1 VIQMATK
8 GATRG
13 LTDALDVFLADLRP
27 RIREFRNSWYLIR
40 TNYTAMAGLVMV
52 AAMVALA
59 LLAPVLAPPAPH
71 TDPLLIPRDWRF
83 ASPIPPGAEGHILG
97 TGNNGIDMYYG
108 LVWGARTTLITSLF
122 VVGTSA
128 IVGVVLGA
136 VAGFYGGRIDEL
148 LMRITDVFLSLPALI
163 LAMAIT
169 AVLTRSL
176 ENIMLALIIVWWP
189 AYARLIRGQ
198 VLTVR
203 ESTYVEAARSVGAK
217 KSRILFR
224 HIVPN
229 SLSPLVVAVTLD
241 LGAVALV
248 AAGLS
253 FIGFGVQSGYA
264 EWGRMVSDGQLWMP
278 PVLALYNG
286 VYYSAWWT
294 WALPGIFI
302 LIFTMGFSLLG
313 DALRDILDP
322 RTRR

>member
-1 VIQMATK
+1 MASKSNT
-8 GATRG
+8 GTNFG
-13 LTDALDVFLADLRP
+13 ALDAFLVEIRP
-27 RIREFRNSWYLIR
+27 RLREARKSWYLIR
-40 TNYTAMAGLVMV
+40 TNYTALAGLVMV
-52 AAMVALA
+52 IAMVSIAI
-59 LLAPVLAPPAPH
+59 LAPVLAPPAPN
-71 TDPLLIPRDWRF
+71 TDPLQIPRDWRF
-83 ASPIPPGAEGHILG
+83 ANPIPPGAEGHLLG
-97 TGNNGIDMYYG
+97 TSNNGIDMYYG

-122 VVGTSA
+122 VVLTSA
-128 IVGVVLGA
+128 IIGIILGA
-136 VAGFYGGRIDEL
+136 VAGFYGGAIDEL

-169 AVLTRSL
+169 AVLSRSL

-198 VLTVR
+198 VLSIK
-203 ESTYVEAARSVGAK
+203 ESTYVEAARSIGAR

-229 SLSPLVVAVTLD
+229 SLSPLVVSVTLD
-241 LGAVALV
+241 LGAVCLV

-278 PVLALYNG
+278 PVVTLYKG

-294 WALPGIFI
+294 WALPGLFI

>member
-1 VIQMATK
+1 MATGSTTK
-8 GATRG
+8 GATG
-13 LTDALDVFLADLRP
+13 ILDAWLAELRP
-27 RIREFRNSWYLIR
+27 RFREWRKSWYLIR

-52 AAMVALA
+52 IAMVTLA
-59 LLAPVLAPPAPH
+59 ILAPFLAPPAPH
-71 TDPLLIPRDWRF
+71 TDPLLIPRDWNW

-97 TGNNGIDMYYG
+97 TSNNGIDMYYG
-108 LVWGARTTLITSLF
+108 LVWGARTTLITSIF

-128 IVGVVLGA
+128 IIGIVLGA
-136 VAGFYGGRIDEL
+136 VAGFYGGKIDEL

-203 ESTYVEAARSVGAK
+203 ESTYVEAARSIGAK

-229 SLSPLVVAVTLD
+229 SLSPLVVSITLD
-241 LGAVALV
+241 LGAVCLV

-253 FIGFGVQSGYA
+253 FIGFGVESGYA

-278 PVLALYNG
+278 PVVTLYKG

-294 WALPGIFI
+294 WALPGMFI

>member
-1 VIQMATK
+1 MATK
-8 GATRG
+8 GEVGSG
-13 LTDALDVFLADLRP
+13 LTSSLDALVAELKP
-27 RIREFRNSWYLIR
+27 RWREFRKSWYLIR
-40 TNYTAMAGLVMV
+40 TNYTALAGLIMVIVMV
-52 AAMVALA
+52 AIAI
-59 LLAPVLAPPAPH
+59 LAPVLAPPLPNA
-71 TDPLLIPRDWRF
+71 DPLQIPRDWRF
-83 ASPIPPGAEGHILG
+83 ANPIPPGAEGHALG

-108 LVWGARTTLITSLF
+108 LIWGARTTLITSLF
-122 VVGTSA
+122 VVLTSA
-128 IVGVVLGA
+128 IIGVVLGA

-148 LMRITDVFLSLPALI
+148 LMRITDIFLSLPALI

-203 ESTYVEAARSVGAK
+203 ESTYVEAARSIGVK

-229 SLSPLVVAVTLD
+229 SLSPLVVSITLD
-241 LGAVALV
+241 LGAVCLV

-278 PVLALYNG
+278 PVMTQYNG

-294 WALPGIFI
+294 WALPGLFI

>member
-1 VIQMATK
+1 MIIGT
-8 GATRG
+8 
-13 LTDALDVFLADLRP
+13 LDAFLAEIRP
-27 RIREFRNSWYLIR
+27 RLREARKSWYLIR
-40 TNYTAMAGLVMV
+40 TNYTALAGLVMV
-52 AAMVALA
+52 IAMVSIAI
-59 LLAPVLAPPAPH
+59 LAPVLAPPAPFS
-71 TDPLLIPRDWRF
+71 DPLQIPRDWRF
-83 ASPIPPGAEGHILG
+83 ANPIPPGAEGHLLG
-97 TGNNGIDMYYG
+97 TGTNGIDMYYG
-108 LVWGARTTLITSLF
+108 LIWGARTTLITSLF
-122 VVGTSA
+122 VVLTAA
-128 IVGVVLGA
+128 IVGIILGS
-136 VAGFYGGRIDEL
+136 VAGFYGGKIDEL

-169 AVLTRSL
+169 TVLTRSI

-189 AYARLIRGQ
+189 SYARLIRGQ
-198 VLTVR
+198 VLTIK
-203 ESTYVEAARSVGAK
+203 ENTYVEAARSIGAK

-229 SLSPLVVAVTLD
+229 SLSPLVVNVTLD
-241 LGAVALV
+241 LGAVCLV

-253 FIGFGVQSGYA
+253 FIGFGVPSGYA

-278 PVLALYNG
+278 PVMTLYNN

-294 WALPGIFI
+294 WALPGMFI